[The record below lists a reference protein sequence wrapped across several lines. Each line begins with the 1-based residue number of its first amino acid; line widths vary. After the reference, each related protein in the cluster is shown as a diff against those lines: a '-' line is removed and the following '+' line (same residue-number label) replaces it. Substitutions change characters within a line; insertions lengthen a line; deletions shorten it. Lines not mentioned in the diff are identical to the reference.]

1 MTPDTPALHLGAGL
15 PLADGETPERADAA
29 RNRKLLLDAASE
41 LVRRHGANA
50 VTMDAVAKQA
60 GVGKG
65 TVFRRFG
72 SRAGLMNALLD
83 ASDRELQG
91 AYMFGPPPLGPG
103 APPLERLVAFG
114 RARLCYTEIE
124 GDVLRAATD
133 LPQRYSGAP
142 YAVMKTHVSMLLRQ
156 AGAPG
161 DITLLA
167 DALLASLEAALVLH
181 QMRELGYSRT
191 QIGDNWEALVR
202 RVVPATTQ

>member
-1 MTPDTPALHLGAGL
+1 MTPDTSALQLGAGL
-15 PLADGETPERADAA
+15 PLADGEAPERADAA

-50 VTMDAVAKQA
+50 VTMDAVARQA

-103 APPLERLVAFG
+103 APALERLVAFG
-114 RARLCYTEIE
+114 RARLSYTEIE

-161 DITLLA
+161 DIALLA
-167 DALLASLEAALVLH
+167 DTLLASLEAGLVLH

-191 QIGDNWEALVR
+191 QIGDSWEALVR

>member
-1 MTPDTPALHLGAGL
+1 MPVGGSL
-15 PLADGETPERADAA
+15 PLAGSVTPERADAA

-41 LVRRHGANA
+41 LIRQYGADA
-50 VTMDAVAKQA
+50 DTMDAVARQA

-83 ASDRELQG
+83 ESDRELQG

-114 RARLCYTEIE
+114 RDRLSHTEIE
-124 GDVLRAATD
+124 GDVLRAATN
-133 LPQRYSGAP
+133 LPQHYAGAP
-142 YAVMKTHVSMLLRQ
+142 YALIRTHVSMLLRQ
-156 AGAPG
+156 AGAPS
-161 DITLLA
+161 DIALLA
-167 DALLASLEAALVLH
+167 DTLLASLEAALVLH
-181 QMRELGYSRT
+181 QMRDLGYSRE
-191 QIGDNWEALVR
+191 QIGDSWEALVR